1 MTAAPCGAPASAPP
15 LLVMQVITKGETGG
29 AQTHV
34 ETLCRALA
42 GRVRFTAV
50 IGGSDPHPPLAR
62 SLHALGVPVQ
72 RIAALDNGLAPARV
86 ARAVAALV
94 RQIRASRPQM
104 LHAHSAA
111 AGVVARVA
119 GCITRTPV
127 VYTVHGFAF
136 KAGAPWPRR
145 ALAWLVEALCAPL
158 TRHLVCVSR
167 HELRLARCLPIAA
180 RHCSAVAN
188 ALEDL
193 PGGARARDLP
203 ARIVMV
209 ARMAAPKRPDLLLHA
224 LALLRDETGTEI
236 PATLAGD
243 GPDLAAHQAL
253 AQHLGLKAVEFTGLC
268 TDVPGLL
275 EQHGVFVLLSDHE
288 GLPISV
294 IEAMRAGLAI
304 VASDLPGLRELLPT
318 PAQGLRVPNDT
329 HAVAAALQRLAHDP
343 TLRTALGQAARE
355 RYTQAYTP
363 AHMAQA
369 VLDVYHHAATAPHH
383 ATRP

>member
-1 MTAAPCGAPASAPP
+1 
-15 LLVMQVITKGETGG
+15 MQVITKGETGG

-42 GRVRFTAV
+42 GRVRFAAV

-94 RQIRASRPQM
+94 RQIRASRPQL

-180 RHCSAVAN
+180 RRCSTVTN

-253 AQHLGLKAVEFTGLC
+253 ALRLGL
-268 TDVPGLL
+268 
-275 EQHGVFVLLSDHE
+275 
-288 GLPISV
+288 
-294 IEAMRAGLAI
+294 
-304 VASDLPGLRELLPT
+304 
-318 PAQGLRVPNDT
+318 
-329 HAVAAALQRLAHDP
+329 
-343 TLRTALGQAARE
+343 
-355 RYTQAYTP
+355 
-363 AHMAQA
+363 
-369 VLDVYHHAATAPHH
+369 
-383 ATRP
+383 

>member
-1 MTAAPCGAPASAPP
+1 MTAAPSDAPASAPP

-34 ETLCRALA
+34 EALCRALA
-42 GRVRFTAV
+42 DQVRFTAV
-50 IGGSDPHPPLAR
+50 IGGSDPQPPLAR
-62 SLHALGVPVQ
+62 ALHALGVPVQ

-94 RQIRASRPQM
+94 RLIRASRPQL

-111 AGVVARVA
+111 AGVVARAA

-145 ALAWLVEALCAPL
+145 ALAWLAEALCAPL

-167 HELRLARCLPIAA
+167 HELRLARWLPIPA
-180 RHCSAVAN
+180 RRCSAVAN
-188 ALEDL
+188 ALDDL
-193 PGGARARDLP
+193 PGGAPAHDLP

-209 ARMAAPKRPDLLLHA
+209 ARMAPPKRPDLLLHA
-224 LALLRDETGTEI
+224 LALLRDASGTEI

-253 AQHLGLKAVEFTGLC
+253 ARRLGLEAVEFTGLC

-275 EQHGVFVLLSDHE
+275 ARHGVFVLLSDHE

-318 PAQGLRVPNDT
+318 TAQGLRVPNDAR
-329 HAVAAALQRLAHDP
+329 AVAAALQRLAHDP
-343 TLRTALGQAARE
+343 ALRAALGRAARQ
-355 RYTQAYTP
+355 RYEQAHTP

-369 VLDVYHHAATAPHH
+369 VLDIYRHSAAP
-383 ATRP
+383 